1 MTTRAGVI
9 GSPIGHSLSPA
20 IFTAAFAASGLDWS
34 YEAFEVPEG
43 EAEAFVGRLR
53 TELTGLSVTMPHK
66 AAVIPALDHLSD
78 VARDLGAVNCIARDG
93 SALVGHNTDGPGLVD
108 SLVIDEGLELEGRRV
123 VLLGA
128 GGAGRAVARALGIA
142 GALVTVVNRSAE
154 RAEEAARLAGA
165 AGRVGGED
173 DVSDA
178 EILVNATPLGMGG
191 DARLPVDVGRL
202 GPGQVVV
209 DLVYHP
215 AVTPLLA
222 AAAAAGARPVGGLG
236 MRVHQAAHAFRLW
249 THEEPP
255 VAAMRSGAEQG
266 LAERE
271 GAA

>member
-9 GSPIGHSLSPA
+9 GWPVRHSLSPA
-20 IFTAAFAASGLDWS
+20 IFTAAFAATDLDWAYDA
-34 YEAFEVPEG
+34 YEVAEG
-43 EAEAFVGRLR
+43 EAVEFVARVR
-53 TELTGLSVTMPHK
+53 DELTGLSVTMPHK
-66 AAVIPALDHLSD
+66 AAVIPALEDLSPT
-78 VARDLGAVNCIARDG
+78 ARELGAVNCIARDG
-93 SALVGHNTDGPGLVD
+93 DRLVGHSTDGAGLVD
-108 SLVIDEGLELEGRRV
+108 SLRSDDGIALSGRRV

-128 GGAGRAVARALGIA
+128 GGAGRAVARAI
-142 GALVTVVNRSAE
+142 GAEGAVVVVVNRSAA
-154 RAEEAARLAGA
+154 RGAEAARLAGPLA
-165 AGRVGGED
+165 SVGTVAEVAD
-173 DVSDA
+173 ADVV
-178 EILVNATPLGMGG
+178 INATPLGMGE
-191 DARLPVDVGRL
+191 DDRLPLDASLL
-202 GPGQVVV
+202 GSGQVVV

-236 MRVHQAAHAFRLW
+236 MLVHQAAHAFRLW